1 MEHGFGERRKGM
13 ESRAQWGSGWI
24 RARALRAEEFLALGD
39 KAQVTS
45 AHCFPLRGSRLLMAL
60 NPRGWDIPGGHVE
73 PGESAL
79 EAMLR
84 EAREEVCIEP
94 AGYALAG
101 ALEVD
106 NSENPEALK
115 KGYPRIGYQA
125 FWSVWDFRKNKYEAK
140 TECTGARWV
149 KAGQAGLVCPG
160 WLPAHGELLAWAT
173 EAAQRANP
181 GRVCRKAP

>member
-1 MEHGFGERRKGM
+1 M
-13 ESRAQWGSGWI
+13 RAD
-24 RARALRAEEFLALGD
+24 EFLELGEKAL
-39 KAQVTS
+39 VTS

-60 NPRGWDIPGGHVE
+60 GPRGLDIPGGHVE

-84 EAREEVCIEP
+84 EAQEEACIQP

-106 NSENPEALK
+106 NSENPEALQ

-140 TECTGARWV
+140 TECSGARWV
-149 KAGQAGLVCPG
+149 KTGQAGVLCAG
-160 WLPAHGELLAWAT
+160 WLPAHGELLAWAM

-181 GRVCRKAP
+181 HRPFRRRA